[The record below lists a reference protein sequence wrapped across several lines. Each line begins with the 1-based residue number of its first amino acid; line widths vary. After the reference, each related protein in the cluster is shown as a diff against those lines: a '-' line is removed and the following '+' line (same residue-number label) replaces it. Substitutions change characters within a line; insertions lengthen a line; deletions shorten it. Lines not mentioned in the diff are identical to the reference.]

1 MNCVTAA
8 YLLKRFSF
16 KERTVYTS
24 QKDLFFAAFQKSDAA
39 KGMEISSHI
48 QLNDILMT
56 FLLDSE
62 MGLLSYSVE
71 VDQFFYFHQE

>member
-39 KGMEISSHI
+39 KGIEISCHI
-48 QLNDILMT
+48 RLNDILMT

-62 MGLLSYSVE
+62 MGLHSYSVE

>member
-1 MNCVTAA
+1 M
-8 YLLKRFSF
+8 LKRFSF

-39 KGMEISSHI
+39 KGMEISS